1 MNWEQLKGKW
11 NEMSGKVKEEWG
23 DLTDDDITEAAGQRE
38 QLAAKVQQR
47 CGKTKEQAEKEVDD
61 WANRIS

>member
-1 MNWEQLKGKW
+1 MNWEQMKGKW
-11 NEMSGKVKEEWG
+11 SELSGKVKEEWG

-47 CGKTKEQAEKEVDD
+47 YGKTKEEAEKAVDE
-61 WANRIS
+61 WVARID